1 MVQFELRIFNG
12 GGVPHPRGWRVGLGF
27 HAWVSCLGFML
38 GFHGGWRGQNELDF
52 ADIAYAEKIAL

>member
-1 MVQFELRIFNG
+1 MVAGCPTLGVG
-12 GGVPHPRGWRVGLGF
+12 G
-27 HAWVSCLGFML
+27 WVLGFML